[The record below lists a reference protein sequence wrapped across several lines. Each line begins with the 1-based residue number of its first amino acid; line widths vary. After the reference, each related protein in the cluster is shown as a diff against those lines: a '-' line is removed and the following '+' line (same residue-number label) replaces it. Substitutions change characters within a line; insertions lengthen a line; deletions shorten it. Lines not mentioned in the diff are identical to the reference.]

1 MKRLRLLARIS
12 GVSGQSGIALVTV
25 LMVLLFLLPVTMTF
39 LSLATNHF
47 QSATKEREINAA
59 RSIANNVVV
68 DLMRQ
73 FSQTYYENRYDSDYI
88 TRGESFYR
96 VGFSTV
102 TLIADSNNH
111 YLYAVA
117 LGKYGKDPAHPL
129 FQKRLHAVVKF
140 ISPWT
145 DFGTMIN
152 SNFTTSASGVDYS
165 GKFWV
170 NGNYSVTGDNV
181 RFFGGPVFVSGNV
194 AGNSSVVIDGD
205 LYYGGGSAGNVTV
218 LGSKYNFIP
227 GLTFPTVNTSYYA
240 AHYNRKI
247 TANSTVVFNGNGTF
261 TIVGSETVAIQ
272 SGGFILYA
280 ENCNLTL
287 RGTVSGRVTV
297 VASGT
302 GTKGCIIVNNNL
314 VYANGANNAS
324 ANDSLAVVAS
334 NKITFQKPAGNMTV
348 CGVYQVASSNEFSL
362 TGTNGGNFALIGTRN
377 KPIIMSITCT
387 TDITYDPNLNS
398 FPPPGLPEKPHLVTW
413 HMK

>member
-1 MKRLRLLARIS
+1 MERSPRKRLSDRRR
-12 GVSGQSGIALVTV
+12 GERGIALVTA
-25 LMVLLFLLPVTMTF
+25 LLLLVVLLPVTLAF
-39 LSLATNHF
+39 LTLTARYF
-47 QSATKEREINAA
+47 QSALKEREINTA

-88 TRGESFYR
+88 TRGESFYK
-96 VGFSTV
+96 VGFSSV
-102 TLIADSNNH
+102 SLVADSVNH

-145 DFGTMIN
+145 DFGTMID
-152 SNFTTSASGVDYS
+152 SNFTTSASNVDYS

-170 NGNYSVTGDNV
+170 NGNYAVTGSNV

-194 AGNSSVVIDGD
+194 TGNSSVVINGD
-205 LYYGGGSAGNVTV
+205 LYYGGSSAGNVTV
-218 LGSKYNFIP
+218 LGNKYNFMP
-227 GLTFPTVNTSYYA
+227 ELTFPTVNTSYYA

-247 TANSTVVFNGNGTF
+247 TANSTVVFNSNGTF
-261 TIVGSETVAIQ
+261 TIAGSATVAIP
-272 SGGFILYA
+272 SDGFILYA

-287 RGTVSGRVTV
+287 RGTVHGRVTV

-302 GTKGCIIVNNNL
+302 GTKGNITVNNNL
-314 VYANGANNAS
+314 VYANGTNNAS
-324 ANDSLAVVAS
+324 SEDSLAVVATNS
-334 NKITFQKPAGNMTV
+334 ITFQKPSGNMTV
-348 CGVYQVASSNEFSL
+348 CGVYQVASGNDFTL

-377 KPIIMSITCT
+377 KPISMSITCNS
-387 TDITYDPNLNS
+387 DITFDPNLNTY
-398 FPPPGLPEKPHLVTW
+398 PPPGLPEKPYLVTW
-413 HMK
+413 HMR